1 MDRLHELLGRE
12 LDVTEVARK
21 LYEFAGNVRAP
32 VVGAMQVTCSDES
45 ERECIDAF
53 QNGFAGPL
61 LPSLKFGERTPFRI
75 ASLGGRYEWGAAAIA
90 EDHFATPASAHAF
103 KLMLIKINSHVSVES
118 DGAEPCFG
126 HMRRYERESTYCGAL
141 HALMEG
147 GQHPFTDD
155 LHEAFTSEGGDRLA
169 MLLDEQAVPPAL
181 RSLYAAVVNARLQ
194 SRRCLVDIQDRRPV
208 SPTLYIVLPCVT
220 LNRRDRDTEI
230 VCGVYRA
237 DWRSGEPAIEYRG
250 VGDDPAAYTLNHS
263 RGRMRLEDPSIG
275 VTREARDH
283 RRMVLETLQAHR
295 ESGAVAADAVTAEG
309 AAETG
314 EPALPVGRRS
324 AELERLLDEAAA
336 GRHHEPKYAGPLLKT
351 LLGVLAQLNPVTSV
365 AFLFAAGVPEMHHLF
380 RVQRLVRGLA
390 GDDEARGILRQ
401 IEGRVDTLP
410 PERARRIV
418 EVLAAAHRGQT

>member
-21 LYEFAGNVRAP
+21 LYEFAGNVHAP
-32 VVGAMQVTCSDES
+32 VVGAMHVTCSDES

-53 QNGFAGPL
+53 HNGFAGPL

-75 ASLGGRYEWGAAAIA
+75 ASLGGRYEWGAASIA
-90 EDHFATPASAHAF
+90 EEHFATPASDDAF
-103 KLMLIKINSHVSVES
+103 KLMLIKLNSHVSIES

-126 HMRRYERESTYCGAL
+126 RMRRYERESTYCGAL
-141 HALMEG
+141 HALMQG
-147 GQHPFTDD
+147 QQHPFIDD

-169 MLLDEQAVPPAL
+169 TLLDEQAVPPAL

-208 SPTLYIVLPCVT
+208 SPTLYVVLPCVT

-237 DWRSGEPAIEYRG
+237 DWRSDEPQIEYRG
-250 VGDDPAAYTLNHS
+250 VGDDPSRYTLDRS
-263 RGRMRLEDPSIG
+263 RGPLRLEDPSIG
-275 VTREARDH
+275 VTRDARDH

-295 ESGAVAADAVTAEG
+295 ESGAVAIPG
-309 AAETG
+309 AADDATEGG
-314 EPALPVGRRS
+314 ESTAPAGRRS

-336 GRHHEPKYAGPLLKT
+336 GRHHEPSYAGPLLKM

-365 AFLFAAGVPEMHHLF
+365 AFLFAEGVPQMHHLF

-390 GDDEARGILRQ
+390 GDDEARHILRQ
-401 IEGRVDTLP
+401 IESRVDRLP